1 MLVSG
6 PAVLSALFAIQGAAE
21 LEAGARIDTRVGIA
35 PTGVTP
41 SGQVAQS
48 EQKQVVVAAT
58 PLLGLHWSRSTSE
71 LNAISATRILWRPV
85 PLLEMRP
92 LFLETL
98 EASHLQRPSKRSRLR
113 LNLRVIYGEEDYTS
127 LTQQLA
133 NQPTLPAAMTM
144 VTVNALGDGL
154 WRESRRTT
162 LTLLLEGIHRQ
173 SLNSQTVA
181 SGDGTTTTPTTT
193 VPVLPTQTLVT
204 VTPGAR
210 FALDRRSTLEVLVG
224 LGEIDTQGI
233 RLTTSPA
240 TRANI
245 FTVQP
250 QVGLLED
257 LSRRHQ
263 LHAFVGLTYAA
274 VLVNPDKSRDW
285 RPWTPLVRAELTSL
299 LWRIRAS
306 AVRST
311 LGASTMWY
319 ADPVLAAAVLRGM
332 AEARLDA
339 QLGPH
344 WSIGARGAF
353 TTDFGKPLP
362 PYSLGGVSPDETI
375 AQVELPVRHRWTNH
389 IALEFGGRF
398 AERAP
403 SFAAPDFA
411 WRNREVWVFLTLI
424 TTTRR
429 PPARS

>member
-6 PAVLSALFAIQGAAE
+6 PAVLSALLVIQAAAE
-21 LEAGARIDTRVGIA
+21 LEAGARVDIRAGIA
-35 PTGVTP
+35 PTGMT
-41 SGQVAQS
+41 STGQVAQS
-48 EQKQVVVAAT
+48 EQKQVAVTAT
-58 PLLGLHWSRSTSE
+58 PLLGLRWSGGASE
-71 LNAISATRILWRPV
+71 SRAISATRILWRPV
-85 PLLEMRP
+85 PLLGSRP

-98 EASHLQRPSKRSRLR
+98 EASHLQRPSKRSRWQLSLR
-113 LNLRVIYGEEDYTS
+113 GSYGEEDYIS
-127 LTQQLA
+127 LTQQFA
-133 NQPTLPAAMTM
+133 KQPTLPAAMTM
-144 VTVNALGDGL
+144 VTVNALADGL

-162 LTLLLEGIHRQ
+162 MTLLLEGIHRQ

-204 VTPGAR
+204 VRPGVR
-210 FALDRRSTLEVLVG
+210 YALSRRSTLEALVG
-224 LGEIDTQGI
+224 LTETDIQGI
-233 RLTTSPA
+233 QLTASPA
-240 TRANI
+240 ARVNV

-263 LHAFVGLTYAA
+263 MRAFVGLTYAA

-285 RPWTPLVRAELTSL
+285 RPWTPLVRADLTSL

-339 QLGPH
+339 QLGPR

-362 PYSLGGVSPDETI
+362 PYSPGGVSPDETI
-375 AQVELPVRHRWTNH
+375 VQVEVPVRYRWTGQ
-389 IALEFGGRF
+389 IGLEFGGRY

-403 SFAAPDFA
+403 SLAASDFG
-411 WRNREVWVFLTLI
+411 WRNRELWAFLTLV

-429 PPARS
+429 SPTRS